1 MSIADI
7 QNQFKAAV
15 DGKVILVRATMDYA
29 NGGAIQT
36 FKFRVAKT
44 NKGQTHEIEVECR
57 DYKDIPS
64 IVKIAA
70 ESALTWVAAND

>member
-7 QNQFKAAV
+7 QTQFKAQV
-15 DGKVILVRATMDYA
+15 DGKVILVRATMDYSD
-29 NGGAIQT
+29 GGAVQT

-44 NKGQTHEIEVECR
+44 NRGQTHEIEVECR

-70 ESALTWVAAND
+70 ESALTWVAANE